1 MIKKETILKK
11 NAVNTKMY
19 IVENKKYSVMPT
31 EIILMYAENVYI
43 CIYALKSTYIF
54 IKMKNFIT
62 SFLTQNIENKYFF
75 ISTQSFFF
83 LTVL

>member
-1 MIKKETILKK
+1 VIKKETILKK

-43 CIYALKSTYIF
+43 CIHTYCLI
-54 IKMKNFIT
+54 IIRKEKDCD
-62 SFLTQNIENKYFF
+62 
-75 ISTQSFFF
+75 
-83 LTVL
+83 

>member
-1 MIKKETILKK
+1 
-11 NAVNTKMY
+11 MY

-62 SFLTQNIENKYFF
+62 SFFNSKY
-75 ISTQSFFF
+75 
-83 LTVL
+83 

>member
-1 MIKKETILKK
+1 MCAHLKK

-43 CIYALKSTYIF
+43 CIHTYCLI
-54 IKMKNFIT
+54 IIRKEKDCD
-62 SFLTQNIENKYFF
+62 
-75 ISTQSFFF
+75 
-83 LTVL
+83 